1 MSSSGFEVLARM
13 SSCGFEVLAR
23 KSSSGFTNPDGIIF
37 RI

>member
-13 SSCGFEVLAR
+13 SSSGFEVLAR